1 MKYTPIP
8 SMEINRCSLI
18 VPKLSVFQ
26 RTARA
31 ISLVVLV
38 LSIICG
44 AFYINVKYEER
55 IIKQAEITAQEH
67 NVVLK
72 TVQEII
78 VRVGKVP
85 VPLAKQYATW
95 VFDAASKYAVD
106 PILML
111 SVMAVESKFDYKAV
125 SPTGP
130 IGLFQVA
137 STYHKDKASPEQLFD
152 PKINIR
158 VGAQIL
164 KEYSET
170 SKSQH
175 EMLAKYSGS
184 SDKSYGEKVFK
195 IKHMFESE
203 ISKALLQRS

>member
-1 MKYTPIP
+1 
-8 SMEINRCSLI
+8 MEINHRSSI
-18 VPKLSVFQ
+18 VPKLSMYQ
-26 RTARA
+26 HAARIMLIVIA
-31 ISLVVLV
+31 IIVL
-38 LSIICG
+38 IGG
-44 AFYINVKYEER
+44 AFYANVKYEER
-55 IIKQAEITAQEH
+55 ILKQAEIAEQEQ

-72 TVQEII
+72 TVQDII
-78 VRVGKVP
+78 IRVGKVP

-106 PILML
+106 PVLML

-137 STYHKDKASPEQLFD
+137 SSYHKDKASPEQLFD

-164 KEYSET
+164 REYSES

-175 EMLAKYSGS
+175 EMIAKYSGAT
-184 SDKSYGEKVFK
+184 DKSYGEKVFK

-203 ISKALLQRS
+203 ISKALLQKS